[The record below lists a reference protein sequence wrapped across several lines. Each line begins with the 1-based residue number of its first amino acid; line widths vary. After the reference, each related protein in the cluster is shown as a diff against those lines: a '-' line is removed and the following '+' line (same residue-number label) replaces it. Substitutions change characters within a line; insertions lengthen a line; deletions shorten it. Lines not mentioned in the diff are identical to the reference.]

1 MKKIIALTLALLA
14 LLSIVGCGGI
24 SRYLTEENGMQYL
37 ILPISRERVRV
48 WEQYKSRVDEIDLDM
63 LKAAERKL
71 NERCAAYS
79 EKAFCLSTDEAG
91 NLCLCYEV
99 IVEKSDYEKQDSPI
113 DHEHVFIR
121 ERITK

>member
-48 WEQYKSRVDEIDLDM
+48 WEQYESRVGEIDVDL
-63 LKAAERKL
+63 LRAAEKTL

-113 DHEHVFIR
+113 DHKHVFFR